1 MESNNLILTFI
12 LIIFGSF
19 FYKYLLKT
27 INKYKPKFLV
37 DDQFTKP
44 QAFHYQPI
52 SHGGGLCIFLSL
64 LIVCLNFLLI
74 ENKLLLPYLSFGFLF
89 FFLGFIDDLKIS
101 ISPKIRLFFMIFF
114 LTLLINLNDF
124 YIEKTGIEFIE
135 KWLQDS
141 KTFSL
146 IFVCLCFLFIING
159 TNLIDGYNG
168 LLGIHSIIILT
179 TLFLINYFNEV
190 SELTNFL
197 FFQIIILA
205 TFLVFN
211 FPRAKVFLGD
221 GGSYLLGTIIALS
234 TIKTS
239 IANPSISPFFFCII
253 LFYLFFEV
261 FFSFFRKL
269 VKERRNPL
277 HPDKYHLHMLIY
289 KIILKKNKDRL
300 NSNYLVSVF
309 INLTYLILI
318 TPAIFMMNNGLFCKY
333 YSLIFFVSYIF
344 SYKISYEKT
353 K

>member
-1 MESNNLILTFI
+1 MDSNNLILTFL
-12 LIIFGSF
+12 LIVFGSF
-19 FYKYLLKT
+19 FYKYLLKI
-27 INKYKPKFLV
+27 INKYKLKLLV

-44 QAFHYQPI
+44 QAFHYQPT

-74 ENKLLLPYLSFGFLF
+74 ENKLLLSYLSFGFLF
-89 FFLGFIDDLKIS
+89 FILGFIDDLKIS

-114 LTLLINLNDF
+114 LTLLINFNDF
-124 YIEKTGIEFIE
+124 YIEKTGIELLE

-141 KTFSL
+141 KIFSL
-146 IFVCLCFLFIING
+146 IFVSLCFLFIING

-179 TLFLINYFNEV
+179 ILFLINYFNKV
-190 SELTNFL
+190 SELPTFL

-211 FPRAKVFLGD
+211 FPKAKVFLGD
-221 GGSYLLGTIIALS
+221 SGSYLLGTIIALS

-269 VKERRNPL
+269 VKERKNPL

-289 KIILKKNKDRL
+289 KVILKKNKDKL

-333 YSLIFFVSYIF
+333 YSLIFFVTYIF
-344 SYKISYEKT
+344 SYKMSYEKT